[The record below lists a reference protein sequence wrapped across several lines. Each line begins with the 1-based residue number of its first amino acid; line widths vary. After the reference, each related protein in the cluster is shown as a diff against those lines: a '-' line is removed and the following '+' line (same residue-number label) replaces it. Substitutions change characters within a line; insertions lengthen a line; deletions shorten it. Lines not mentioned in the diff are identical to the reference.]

1 MSRKLVF
8 LPCLPGTRPRSGDWA
23 NGLARDGLEPRR
35 IPAALPFLAVVGDG
49 PACTY
54 TVEPAHGA
62 KRDGCR
68 VPWVGSRIVR
78 GRPAGKYPY
87 GGGAAPRA
95 EPKLLAFAF
104 LQLRACRDNY
114 RYIRRSELSERRGR
128 VFNIGLSDVHNEPYF
143 HARLNNRHYKLHCP
157 DHPREIQP
165 RLPDGV
171 CAHIHIRLAVGNFPH
186 IHVYSYAD
194 MKKSRS

>member
-8 LPCLPGTRPRSGDWA
+8 LPCLPWDSAALGDWA

-35 IPAALPFLAVVGDG
+35 ISAALPFLAVVGDG

-87 GGGAAPRA
+87 GGARRRA
-95 EPKLLAFAF
+95 LNLNYLLLLFCNFALAVTIIGISDGQSFLSGEAEFSTLGSVMFIMSLISMLVLILGTISCIVLTIRVKYNRVCLTAFA
-104 LQLRACRDNY
+104 LTSISVWLWA
-114 RYIRRSELSERRGR
+114 I
-128 VFNIGLSDVHNEPYF
+128 
-143 HARLNNRHYKLHCP
+143 
-157 DHPREIQP
+157 
-165 RLPDGV
+165 
-171 CAHIHIRLAVGNFPH
+171 
-186 IHVYSYAD
+186 
-194 MKKSRS
+194 SRTSMFIVTLI

>member
-8 LPCLPGTRPRSGDWA
+8 LPCLPWDSAALGDWA

-87 GGGAAPRA
+87 GGARRRVSSEEVPRSHGGEDAPA
-95 EPKLLAFAF
+95 
-104 LQLRACRDNY
+104 
-114 RYIRRSELSERRGR
+114 RRGR
-128 VFNIGLSDVHNEPYF
+128 APENGLW
-143 HARLNNRHYKLHCP
+143 L
-157 DHPREIQP
+157 
-165 RLPDGV
+165 
-171 CAHIHIRLAVGNFPH
+171 
-186 IHVYSYAD
+186 
-194 MKKSRS
+194 